1 LAVDFGAR
9 SVRPDEQ
16 GGSCGVFAS
25 VVLCIGTRRMDMR
38 YRKIVVRPL
47 RVSNIVVCNEINVI
61 HYRAAH
67 TTELRI
73 RAKTQPL
80 FLPPPM
86 PPPPDME
93 LLSREDRIVLAVDLL
108 KSDASLSVRSV
119 AARFCI
125 PESTLQSRRART
137 PARRDIYPNS
147 SKLTK
152 SEEDSLVRRIRN
164 LSLHGFA
171 PPYSQVR
178 SMAD

>member
-1 LAVDFGAR
+1 
-9 SVRPDEQ
+9 
-16 GGSCGVFAS
+16 
-25 VVLCIGTRRMDMR
+25 
-38 YRKIVVRPL
+38 
-47 RVSNIVVCNEINVI
+47 
-61 HYRAAH
+61 
-67 TTELRI
+67 
-73 RAKTQPL
+73 
-80 FLPPPM
+80 M

-125 PESTLQSRRART
+125 PESTLRSRRART

-171 PPYSQVR
+171 PPSAKYAAWR
-178 SMAD
+178 TNC